1 MAEHHH
7 QRAADDPV
15 RARRAVIARWT
26 LLANR
31 LGYLVLA
38 LGVAVFVIAFAVGF
52 SGPLATTV
60 IVCLVVSSVLLAPS
74 IVLGY
79 AVRAAE
85 RDDVEQGR

>member
-1 MAEHHH
+1 MFNFI
-7 QRAADDPV
+7 V
-15 RARRAVIARWT
+15 YVFTFRRTPDKILFAQWIFKKFFT
-26 LLANR
+26 